1 MICKHCGE
9 RMEGDGYKVVFHCPS
24 ADEERVASAEP
35 DANPI
40 ECNFDAEKAWSRLT
54 NDAC

>member
-9 RMEGDGYKVVFHCPS
+9 HMEGDGYKVVFHCPN
-24 ADEERVASAEP
+24 ADEERVSTAEP

-40 ECNFDAEKAWSRLT
+40 WCEE
-54 NDAC
+54 DAC